1 MSTEDMKDT
10 IYIDVDEEITG
21 IIDKIQ
27 ESDKKV
33 VALVLP
39 KRASVFQSI
48 VNLKLLKRS
57 ADKASKNIVLITSE
71 SNILPMAGV
80 VGLHVAKT
88 LHSKPEIPSHPDSD
102 SSYDDNES
110 IDVDDQD
117 FNPEASKQKAVGELA
132 AASGGALAAEK
143 IHRPEDI
150 DETIDIGDD
159 VLQEDATGK
168 GLKETSNRG
177 KKGKKEKKDKSLKI
191 PNFNKFRKILVIG
204 VVGVVA
210 LIVLF
215 LIFGNLFNK
224 AVINISTKTQPV
236 NANITINLDT
246 STKTL
251 NTATS
256 TVPAVAQSTSKST
269 SQSVP
274 TTGQVNN
281 GNKATG
287 SVSLTATYCSGQP
300 PNSGP
305 PSVPSNTG
313 FTASGISYVT
323 QNATTF
329 SSKGTFY
336 QGCTSFASN
345 GSTNLIAQT
354 GGSSGNIASGANFTA
369 PGTYSQV
376 SGTNSSTF
384 TGGTDNMVNAVSQ
397 TDINSAT
404 QKIGTID
411 TSPVKIALE
420 NQLKQAGLTPIVGT
434 FNTGATTTTAA
445 PTLGTPGN
453 QVTVTQNIT
462 YTMLG
467 VQKSYLSQLVITN
480 INSQIN
486 TSQQSIIDDGVSNA
500 QYSTLQSNAT
510 TAQVTMQDTA
520 SVGALINSQSIKK
533 EIAGKKSGDV
543 QSTIKSIPGVT
554 DVTVKL
560 SPFWVTTVPTD
571 LSKVVINISK
581 S

>member
-110 IDVDDQD
+110 IDIDDQD

-150 DETIDIGDD
+150 DETIDIDDD

-168 GLKETSNRG
+168 GLKETSSRG
-177 KKGKKEKKDKSLKI
+177 KKGKKEKKDKSLKV

-274 TTGQVNN
+274 TTGQINN

-287 SVSLTATYCSGQP
+287 SVSLTVACSAKP
-300 PNSGP
+300 PTIPSG
-305 PSVPSNTG
+305 TG
-313 FTASGISYVT
+313 LS
-323 QNATTF
+323 
-329 SSKGTFY
+329 
-336 QGCTSFASN
+336 SN
-345 GSTNLIAQT
+345 GIAFTTQKNITLTNCNCSSSNCLFSGDVTVIAVT
-354 GGSSGNIASGANFTA
+354 GGANGNL
-369 PGTYSQV
+369 V
-376 SGTNSSTF
+376 SGSTF
-384 TGGTDNMVNAVSQ
+384 TVSGQQYTGYSGTSSAEFTGGKDNMVNAVSQ

-445 PTLGTPGN
+445 PTLGTAGN

>member
-110 IDVDDQD
+110 IDIDDQD

-150 DETIDIGDD
+150 DETIDIDDD

-168 GLKETSNRG
+168 GLKETSSRG
-177 KKGKKEKKDKSLKI
+177 KKGKKEKKDKSLKV

-204 VVGVVA
+204 VVGIVG

-274 TTGQVNN
+274 TTGQQNN
-281 GNKATG
+281 GTKAAG
-287 SVSLTATYCSGQP
+287 SVIVSAPCQPNFPVLPSGTSLSSG
-300 PNSGP
+300 
-305 PSVPSNTG
+305 
-313 FTASGISYVT
+313 GISFTT
-323 QNATTF
+323 QASVKL
-329 SSKGTFY
+329 SSLNPG
-336 QGCTSFASN
+336 QGCSLSGKVNIQAVNGGINGNLAANSSFAIPGSLYVSYSVSN
-345 GSTNLIAQT
+345 NDALS
-354 GGSSGNIASGANFTA
+354 
-369 PGTYSQV
+369 
-376 SGTNSSTF
+376 
-384 TGGTDNMVNAVSQ
+384 GGTDNMVSAVSQ
-397 TDINSAT
+397 NDINAAT

-445 PTLGTPGN
+445 PTLGTVGN

-480 INSQIN
+480 IYSQIN
-486 TSQQSIIDDGVSNA
+486 TSQQSIIDDGVSSA
-500 QYSTLQSNAT
+500 QYTTLQSNAT

-520 SVGALINSQSIKK
+520 SVGALIDSQAIKK
-533 EIAGKKSGDV
+533 EIAGKKTGDV

-560 SPFWVTTVPTD
+560 SPFWVTTVPTN

>member
-110 IDVDDQD
+110 IDIDDQD

-150 DETIDIGDD
+150 DETIDIDDD

-168 GLKETSNRG
+168 GLKETSSRG
-177 KKGKKEKKDKSLKI
+177 KKGKKEKKDKSLKV

-274 TTGQVNN
+274 TTGQQNN

-287 SVSLTATYCSGQP
+287 NVVITAPCVSGNFPTLPSG
-300 PNSGP
+300 
-305 PSVPSNTG
+305 T
-313 FTASGISYVT
+313 GISSGGITFIT
-323 QNATTF
+323 Q
-329 SSKGTFY
+329 
-336 QGCTSFASN
+336 ASIKLKP
-345 GSTNLIAQT
+345 GSDPNICILTGSVAVIAQS
-354 GGSSGNIASGANFTA
+354 GGINGNLSSGSVFSVAGYSG
-369 PGTYSQV
+369 YSA
-376 SGTNSSTF
+376 TNGATF
-384 TGGTDNMVNAVSQ
+384 TGGTDNMVSAVSQ
-397 TDINSAT
+397 NDINAAT

>member
-110 IDVDDQD
+110 IDIDDQD

-150 DETIDIGDD
+150 DETIDIDDD

-168 GLKETSNRG
+168 GLKETSSRG
-177 KKGKKEKKDKSLKI
+177 KKGKKEKKDKSLKV

-274 TTGQVNN
+274 TTGQINN

-287 SVSLTATYCSGQP
+287 SVSLTVACSAKPPTIPSGTGLSSNGIAFTTQKNITLTNCNCSSSNCLFSGDVTVIAVTGGANGNLVSGSTFTVSGQQY
-300 PNSGP
+300 
-305 PSVPSNTG
+305 TG
-313 FTASGISYVT
+313 Y
-323 QNATTF
+323 
-329 SSKGTFY
+329 
-336 QGCTSFASN
+336 
-345 GSTNLIAQT
+345 
-354 GGSSGNIASGANFTA
+354 
-369 PGTYSQV
+369 
-376 SGTNSSTF
+376 SGTSSAAF

-445 PTLGTPGN
+445 PTLGTAGN

>member
-1 MSTEDMKDT
+1 MSDKAKDT
-10 IYIDVDEEITG
+10 VYIDVDEEITG
-21 IIDKIQ
+21 IIDKVN

-33 VALVLP
+33 IALVLP

-57 ADKASKNIVLITSE
+57 AEKEGKNIVLITSE
-71 SNILPMAGV
+71 SSVLPIAGA

-88 LHSKPEIPSHPDSD
+88 LQSKPEIPAHPDSGIDYD
-102 SSYDDNES
+102 SNDDIDVEDNHDIDNEE
-110 IDVDDQD
+110 IKDK
-117 FNPEASKQKAVGELA
+117 PVGELA
-132 AASGGALAAEK
+132 AASGLTAEK
-143 IHRPEDI
+143 IHRSEDI
-150 DETIDIGDD
+150 DDTIDIGDEMQD
-159 VLQEDATGK
+159 DATGK
-168 GLKETSNRG
+168 GLKES
-177 KKGKKEKKDKSLKI
+177 KSKGKKNNKDKNLKV
-191 PNFNKFRKILVIG
+191 PNFTKFRKILVIG
-204 VVGVVA
+204 GIVIAA
-210 LIVLF
+210 LIALF
-215 LIFGNLFNK
+215 IIFGSLFNK
-224 AVINISTKTQPV
+224 ATINISTKTEPV
-236 NANITINLDT
+236 TANLTLNLDT
-246 STKTL
+246 TAKSL
-251 NTATS
+251 NVSTS
-256 TVPAVAQSTSKST
+256 TVPAVAQTTTKSSTA
-269 SQSVP
+269 SVP
-274 TTGQVNN
+274 TTGQINN

-404 QKIGTID
+404 QKISGQD
-411 TSPVKIALE
+411 TSAIKQTLKG
-420 NQLKQAGLTPIVGT
+420 QLVQAGLVPMVST
-434 FNTGATTTTAA
+434 FSTGATTTSAS
-445 PTLGTPGN
+445 PTLGSVGN
-453 QVTVTQNIT
+453 NVTVTESIV

-467 VQKSYLSQLVITN
+467 VQQSYLDTLVNKN

-486 TSQQSIIDDGVSNA
+486 DVQQTIIDNGVKSA
-500 QYSTLQSNAT
+500 QYTSVQANAT
-510 TAQVTMQDTA
+510 TAQVTMQDTGY
-520 SVGALINSQSIKK
+520 VGANLNKQNIKGQ
-533 EIAGKKSGDV
+533 IAGKKTADV
-543 QSTIKSIPGVT
+543 KSIINAYPGVNN
-554 DVTVKL
+554 VTVKL
-560 SPFWVTTVPTD
+560 FPFWVNSVPNNQN
-571 LSKVVINISK
+571 KIVINITK